1 MSEVLEL
8 RPTSERDVEVAK
20 IARRLSM
27 MALDHSRANQ
37 SP

>member
-20 IARRLSM
+20 IARRLIM